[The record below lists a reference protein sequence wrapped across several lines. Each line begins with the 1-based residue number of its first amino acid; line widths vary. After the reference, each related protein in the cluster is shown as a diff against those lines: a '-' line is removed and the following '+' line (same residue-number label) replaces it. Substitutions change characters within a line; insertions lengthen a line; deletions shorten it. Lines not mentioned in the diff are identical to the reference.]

1 MARAVGAACHTGRV
15 DETYTFAAELWPHAG
30 QGSWTFVTV
39 PAGVSADIK
48 ELPRPRRPGFGSLRV
63 KVRLGGTSWSTSIFP
78 EAASGCYVLPVKKA
92 VRAAEQVDHG
102 DVVEVELTLAE

>member
-1 MARAVGAACHTGRV
+1 MPPATLGRV
-15 DETYTFAAELWPHAG
+15 DETYTFAAELWPHTG
-30 QGSWTFVTV
+30 EGSWTFVTV

-63 KVRLGGTSWSTSIFP
+63 KVQLGSTSWTTSIFP

-92 VRAAEQVDHG
+92 VRTAEKVDHG